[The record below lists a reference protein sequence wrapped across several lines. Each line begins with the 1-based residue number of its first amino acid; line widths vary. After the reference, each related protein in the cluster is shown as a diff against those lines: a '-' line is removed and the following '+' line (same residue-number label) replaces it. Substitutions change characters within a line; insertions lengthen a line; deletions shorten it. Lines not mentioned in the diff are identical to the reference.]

1 MPSLRKRMD
10 AILDA
15 RLPKLP
21 AADLDPAARL
31 ALLQAHGD
39 FSLAYSTYAQPDLQY
54 FGDANGYI
62 AYATKMGH
70 TFALGDPVADPAHRA
85 DYIRRF
91 VAASN
96 APCFV
101 QTSRETAA
109 VLETLGYRINH
120 MGVDTR
126 LSLDAHSFSGKRNE
140 TIRYSERWLLKKN
153 YQLIECDGSIADAQ
167 KVREIS
173 SNWRSGRI
181 VSRREMRFLNR
192 PFGVELAPHM
202 RRFLIIDPAGHP
214 VAVLDFDPMFRAGTV
229 IGYTVAF
236 KRKLAG
242 TTPHAE
248 IGLTKFATDR
258 FTGEGRSIVTFGLSP
273 LAAITESGFLESRI
287 WRSLFE
293 RAYRS
298 KRINARIFNLQGQA
312 AFERRFHGE
321 EIPTYIGF
329 KRRTPLEILALLRL
343 LKTL

>member
-10 AILDA
+10 AMLDA
-15 RLPKLP
+15 RLPRLS
-21 AADLDPAARL
+21 AADLDAQARL
-31 ALLQAHGD
+31 DLLQQYGD

-54 FGDANGYI
+54 FGDAKGYI

-70 TFALGDPVADPAHRA
+70 TFVLGDPVAAPAHRA
-85 DYIRRF
+85 EYIKRF
-91 VAASN
+91 VAAAH

-126 LSLDAHSFSGKRNE
+126 LSLDTHSFAGKRNE

-153 YQLIECDGSIADAQ
+153 YRLIECDGSLADAQ

-192 PFGVELAPHM
+192 PFGAELTPHM

-214 VAVLDFDPMFRAGTV
+214 VAVLDFDPIFRAGQA

-248 IGLTKFATDR
+248 IGLTKFATDC
-258 FTGEGRSIVTFGLSP
+258 FIAEGREIVTFGLSP
-273 LAAITESGFLESRI
+273 LADITESGFPESRF
-287 WRSLFE
+287 WRSLFVQ
-293 RAYRS
+293 AYHSR
-298 KRINARIFNLQGQA
+298 RINARIFNLQGQA
-312 AFERRFHGE
+312 AFKRRFHGE
-321 EIPTYIGF
+321 EIATYIGF

>member
-1 MPSLRKRMD
+1 MSSLRKRMD
-10 AILDA
+10 AILNA
-15 RLPKLP
+15 RLPQLP
-21 AADLDPAARL
+21 AAALDAPARL
-31 ALLQAHGD
+31 ELLRKYGD
-39 FSLAYSTYAQPDLQY
+39 FSVAYSTYAQPDLQY
-54 FGDANGYI
+54 FGDAEGYI

-70 TFALGDPVADPAHRA
+70 TFVLGDPVADPARRA

-120 MGVDTR
+120 MGVDTK
-126 LSLDAHSFSGKRNE
+126 LSLDTHSFSGKRNE

-153 YQLIECDGSIADAQ
+153 YRLIECDGSIADAQ
-167 KVREIS
+167 KVRDIS

-192 PFGVELAPHM
+192 PFGVQLAPFM
-202 RRFLIIDPAGHP
+202 RRFLIIDPDGHP
-214 VAVLDFDPMFRAGTV
+214 VAVLDFDPIFRTGEV

-258 FTGEGRSIVTFGLSP
+258 FAAEGRAIVTFGLSP

-293 RAYRS
+293 RAFHS
-298 KRINARIFNLQGQA
+298 KRVNARIFNLQGQA
-312 AFERRFHGE
+312 AFKRRFHGE

-329 KRRTPLEILALLRL
+329 KRRTPLEILSLLRL